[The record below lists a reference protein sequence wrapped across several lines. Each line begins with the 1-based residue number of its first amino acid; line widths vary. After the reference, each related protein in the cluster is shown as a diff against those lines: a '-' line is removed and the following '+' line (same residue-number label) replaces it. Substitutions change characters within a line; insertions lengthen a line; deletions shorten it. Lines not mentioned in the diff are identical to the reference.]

1 MALPYVRMHTLGTGC
16 TITEPRLARRSPAV
30 AGKMT
35 SSCALGACFLR
46 EPQVC
51 VCVCVCVCTCD

>member
-51 VCVCVCVCTCD
+51 VCVHV